1 MIAQR
6 TTSLLTIVAIVGF
19 VLVIF
24 SKSSGTIQSESSEPS
39 VKFGPSRYIPI
50 PSKIS
55 FDDLRHPFR
64 PVAHKPPEQD
74 HSTSG
79 ESKWYSDWQWLNPFS
94 SSITLDEHRTVLP
107 PLPAR
112 PPIYTFYEP
121 NKDNDDAEQKA
132 DSELLLAWRRAWYA
146 KGFRPVVLSRAEAL
160 NNDLYQEFQLR
171 MQQLKLDPVLELDFV
186 KWLAWGN
193 MGTGLFADLR
203 CFPMAR
209 YDDNTFTFLRTGA
222 LPTHITRFDKLDRA
236 LFAGEKTV
244 INDAI
249 KAATQALDKYKDK
262 LPSSIMNLIPSELLK
277 VEATNALAYYHSS
290 TITSLYPKLAEIHV
304 SSTASGRMTLV
315 ELINA
320 HLHTTFL
327 NSFPSGI
334 AVLKPLPEHTTA
346 LIEPALNLAKSLVKC
361 PPSELPSCPPNRP
374 NCQLCDPASKPV
386 PITQP
391 QTFKNLSTAYTIG
404 ALPHPY
410 TLVSLQHSSE
420 EVDVKYIRRETQRDP
435 WLLEVTKELLG
446 EERGGS
452 SRAVAFKEAVA
463 GDPYTW
469 RTFWMTVETFPAQPG
484 QDLPPTL
491 LDELEWYFGFKIPR
505 DAIKKVEDKKVEDSK
520 KAEKGDKKPEDAQKE
535 GDKKPEVKE
544 DTPLEK
550 EYKLIGKARELL
562 SDKQASRLSIRN
574 VAEAWNLA
582 DVEVWR
588 FVQAYR
594 ARSAVER
601 AQFEQ
606 EEKNFVGV
614 KST

>member
-6 TTSLLTIVAIVGF
+6 TTSLLAIVAIVGF
-19 VLVIF
+19 VLIIF
-24 SKSSGTIQSESSEPS
+24 SKSPGTQPENTSESTSENTTPP
-39 VKFGPSRYIPI
+39 VKFGPSRYIPTV
-50 PSKIS
+50 PKVSLE
-55 FDDLRHPFR
+55 DLRHPFR
-64 PVAHKPPEQD
+64 AAAHKPPEQD

-79 ESKWYSDWQWLNPFS
+79 ESKWYSDWKWLNPFS

-107 PLPAR
+107 PLPER

-121 NKDNDDAEQKA
+121 NKGNDEAEKKA

-171 MQQLKLDPVLELDFV
+171 MQQLKLDPALESDFF

-209 YDDNTFTFLRTGA
+209 YDDDTFTYLRTGA

-249 KAATQALDKYKDK
+249 KAATEAMDKSKDA
-262 LPSSIMNLIPSELLK
+262 LPSSILDLIPSQLLK
-277 VEATNALAYYHSS
+277 LEATNSLAYYHSS
-290 TITSLYPKLAEIHV
+290 TITSLYPKLAEKHV
-304 SSTASGRMTLV
+304 SSTAAGRMTLV

-346 LIEPALNLAKSLVKC
+346 LVEPALNLAKSLVKC
-361 PPSELPSCPPNRP
+361 PRSELPSCPPNLPECR
-374 NCQLCDPASKPV
+374 LCDPGSKPA

-391 QTFKNLSTAYTIG
+391 QTFRNISTAYTIG

-420 EVDVKYIRRETQRDP
+420 EEVDVKYIRRETPRDP
-435 WLLEVTKELLG
+435 WLMEVTKELLG
-446 EERGGS
+446 DEVGGS

-463 GDPYTW
+463 GDPYIW

-484 QDLPPTL
+484 QDLPATL
-491 LDELEWYFGFKIPR
+491 LDELDWYFGFKIPR
-505 DAIKKVEDKKVEDSK
+505 DAVKKVEEKE
-520 KAEKGDKKPEDAQKE
+520 KAEKGDKKE
-535 GDKKPEVKE
+535 GEEVKE
-544 DTPLEK
+544 DTPREK
-550 EYKLIGKARELL
+550 EYKVIGKARELL
-562 SDKQASRLSIRN
+562 SGKQSSRINIRN
-574 VAEAWNLA
+574 VVEAWNLA

-594 ARSAVER
+594 
-601 AQFEQ
+601 
-606 EEKNFVGV
+606 
-614 KST
+614 